1 MKYSRIYVVAGL
13 MLGLAACG
21 RDRAPEE
28 SAVSAPPAATSDS
41 STTPDAAPAAD
52 STQDTQVQV
61 AVPAPE
67 SLPKVSAKDLVAQA
81 GKPGRPGA
89 PIEFKYQLAGAPQVG
104 QPLVIDFGLVPQA
117 ASPAVHLMVATSGGL
132 TLGQSN
138 APAVL
143 RNVAAGSEY
152 WHELV
157 VTPQQ
162 TGVFS
167 VNLIAT
173 VGEGEQ
179 MLARTFSIP
188 VIVGSTSMDSAKA
201 RKLNTEVDATGQAIE
216 VMPGQER
223 R

>member
-1 MKYSRIYVVAGL
+1 MKYFRMCVVAAL
-13 MLGLAACG
+13 ALDLAACG
-21 RDRAPEE
+21 RDSAPEE
-28 SAVSAPPAATSDS
+28 SVVSVPPAATSAS
-41 STTPDAAPAAD
+41 SGTPDAAPAAD
-52 STQDTQVQV
+52 GARDTQVQV
-61 AVPAPE
+61 AVPPPE
-67 SLPKVSAKDLVAQA
+67 SLPKVSAKDLLAQA
-81 GKPGRPGA
+81 GTPGKPGA

-117 ASPAVHLMVATSGGL
+117 TSPAVHLMVATSGGL

-143 RNVAAGSEY
+143 RNVEAGSEY

-157 VTPQQ
+157 VTPQE

-188 VIVGSTSMDSAKA
+188 VIVGSTAMDSARA
-201 RKLNTEVDATGQAIE
+201 RKLNTEIDATGQAIE
-216 VMPGQER
+216 VMPGQESR
-223 R
+223 